1 MQKKLKIKNKKA
13 QQILGLS
20 FSTIFS
26 IFLIIFFIIIAIIV
40 INAFL
45 KTQNC
50 SKLGLF
56 LEDFQNEIDIAWN
69 SQKYISQFKSNLPSN
84 IEYVCFVNLS
94 REINNN
100 LEMIREAELYAEENS
115 NFFFYPTKNSC
126 EIPAHFLKHLNI
138 NQITSVENPYCIAI
152 ESKTIEFQIKKE
164 LNQALVTIV

>member
-13 QQILGLS
+13 QQIMGLS

-26 IFLIIFFIIIAIIV
+26 IFLIIFFIIVGIIV
-40 INAFL
+40 INSFL

-56 LEDFQNEIDIAWN
+56 LEDFQSEINIAWN
-69 SQKYISQFKSNLPSN
+69 SQKYISQFKSELPTN

-94 REINNN
+94 KIIDNNHT
-100 LEMIREAELYAEENS
+100 MIREVELYAEEDS

-126 EIPAHFLKHLNI
+126 EMPAHSLKHLNI
-138 NQITSVENPYCIAI
+138 NQITSLKNPYCIAI
-152 ESKTIEFQIKKE
+152 KSKTIEFQIKKE
-164 LNQALVTIV
+164 MNQALVTIV

>member
-1 MQKKLKIKNKKA
+1 MKKKLKIKNKKA

-40 INAFL
+40 INSFL

-84 IEYVCFVNLS
+84 IEYICFVNLS

-100 LEMIREAELYAEENS
+100 PERIREAELYAEKNS

-126 EIPAHFLKHLNI
+126 EMPAHFLEHLNI
-138 NQITSVENPYCIAI
+138 NQITSLKNPYCIVI
-152 ESKTIEFQIKKE
+152 KSKIIEFQIKKE
-164 LNQALVTIV
+164 MNQALVTIV